1 VEGCIRAEAYH
12 HDWLLASCYW
22 PLATDFKILGMNR
35 GLGNLGDY
43 KRKLTTPDQGQETSS
58 QRLAASSQLPVA
70 SDQKPGASDQKPG
83 ASDQKQGASS
93 QERNATLGMALLYA
107 VTFDFFH

>member
-1 VEGCIRAEAYH
+1 VGGCIRAEAYH

-43 KRKLTTPDQGQETSS
+43 KRKLATPNQGQETSS
-58 QRLAASSQLPVA
+58 Q
-70 SDQKPGASDQKPG
+70 KP
-83 ASDQKQGASS
+83 GASS
-93 QERNATLGMALLYA
+93 QERNATLCLALLYA
-107 VTFDFFH
+107 VTFDFFHQSGSVQLK